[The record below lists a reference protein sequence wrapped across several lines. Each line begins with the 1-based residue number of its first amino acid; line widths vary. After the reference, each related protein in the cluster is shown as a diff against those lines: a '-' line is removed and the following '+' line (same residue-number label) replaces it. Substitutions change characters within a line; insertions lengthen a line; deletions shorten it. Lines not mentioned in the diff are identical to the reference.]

1 LKGEIVQYGYLGHFF
16 NKKGLATVF
25 FYGQLL
31 LLGHHN
37 LFSQVQEFGDFTSFF
52 LVANVTTE
60 DI

>member
-1 LKGEIVQYGYLGHFF
+1 MQYGYLGHFF